1 MHIRFWKTMVND
13 HQHASILQSTN
24 LFHAYDLW
32 NTYFTEIH
40 RDTDPSQSLY
50 HLISWRADAMSDL
63 TLIIMRHV
71 LFNNVTLW
79 KPWRRQPAPP
89 ECTSWCTLKRCL
101 VYVPRQNERTSL
113 LGGFY
118 FQGSRHVW
126 MILNVTLTEGLIQLW
141 DGYTPDNNIN
151 EQAVSRSLHL
161 SDSED
166 STKVPYCKNCSSHPW
181 G

>member
-13 HQHASILQSTN
+13 HQHASILQSIN

-50 HLISWRADAMSDL
+50 LISWRADAMSDL

-71 LFNNVTLW
+71 LFNNVTLL
-79 KPWRRQPAPP
+79 KPWRRQPPPP
-89 ECTSWCTLKRCL
+89 ECTSWCTLKKCL

-126 MILNVTLTEGLIQLW
+126 MILNVTLTEGLIN
-141 DGYTPDNNIN
+141 TPNNNIN
-151 EQAVSRSLHL
+151 ESLSL
-161 SDSED
+161 YIFQLLKD
-166 STKVPYCKNCSSHPW
+166 STKVLYCKHCSSHPTLW
-181 G
+181 E